1 MWLFGS
7 GVPALLARGKHPGWS
22 SLAKHGI
29 GFGRVCGF
37 CVKMQCRGCSNCNE
51 WRTAGEAKGKFSDRD
66 RIPFSF
72 DMSTL
77 NKIVSDSKSIQK
89 SFKEFG
95 QSERQD

>member
-1 MWLFGS
+1 MASASDEYAASAF
-7 GVPALLARGKHPGWS
+7 K
-22 SLAKHGI
+22 
-29 GFGRVCGF
+29 C
-37 CVKMQCRGCSNCNE
+37 QCRGGSNCNE
-51 WRTAGEAKGKFSDRD
+51 WRTAGEAKGKLSDRD
-66 RIPFSF
+66 PISFSF